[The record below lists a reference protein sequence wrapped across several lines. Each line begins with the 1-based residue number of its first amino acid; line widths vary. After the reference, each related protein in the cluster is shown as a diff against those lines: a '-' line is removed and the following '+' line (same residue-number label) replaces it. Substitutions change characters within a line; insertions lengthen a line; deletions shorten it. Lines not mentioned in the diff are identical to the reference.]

1 MPYIAAH
8 PEHYLGQRVGTGQC
22 VAYVQTA
29 AHAPLTHNWRAGIKV
44 KTAALGTISKGTVI
58 ATMVDGHYPN
68 HSHGNHAAIYLSH
81 DSHGI
86 QVIDQWVGQP
96 VHYRTIHY
104 HGGHGNA
111 SNDGDMYYVV
121 E

>member
-8 PEHYLGQRVGTGQC
+8 PEHYLHRVVGSGQC

-29 AHAPLTHNWRAGIKV
+29 AGAPNTGRWQAGQKIHATQIGVIQ
-44 KTAALGTISKGTVI
+44 KGTVI
-58 ATMVDGHYPN
+58 ATMVNGHYPN

-86 QVIDQWVGQP
+86 QVIDQWHGQS
-96 VHYRTIHY
+96 VHYRTIHW
-104 HGGHGNA
+104 HGGQGNP
-111 SNDGDMYYVV
+111 SNDGDAYYVV